1 MIEWKLVFVTWIDLK
16 KAFDKDW
23 TDALLVKLQRC
34 GMADNMLRWFRSYV
48 RSRRAK
54 VTVNGQV
61 RRYCCN
67 MGRHRG
73 VCFPPTHFLIF
84 INGLIHWTLCSDK

>member
-1 MIEWKLVFVTWIDLK
+1 MKEWKLVFVTWIDLK

-54 VTVNGQV
+54 VSQWTSKKVLLQHGAPQGCV
-61 RRYCCN
+61 LS
-67 MGRHRG
+67 
-73 VCFPPTHFLIF
+73 PDTFLD
-84 INGLIHWTLCSDK
+84 LHKRSYTLDSV